1 MPAAIAIPLIIGA
14 ASTGAQVAG
23 TVVAHK
29 AASKAAKV
37 QKAAED
43 QALALQKQQYQDAQ
57 QRYVPYQQV
66 GQSAL
71 PTLQSL
77 AQNHPALPYG
87 TNLAGLS
94 VYGSQPPMSQP
105 GGNGGPSS
113 MLQGSGSMGGGQ
125 AQGGGMVTLQA
136 PDGSTQSVRPE
147 LVSHYVQKGAK
158 VLR

>member
-1 MPAAIAIPLIIGA
+1 MPAAIAGAMIIGQIVA
-14 ASTGAQVAG
+14 AKKSSTA
-23 TVVAHK
+23 AHK
-29 AASKAAKV
+29 AADV

-43 QALALQKQQYQDAQ
+43 QSLALQKQQYQDAQ
-57 QRYVPYQQV
+57 QRYAPYQQV

-113 MLQGSGSMGGGQ
+113 MLQGNGSMGGQ